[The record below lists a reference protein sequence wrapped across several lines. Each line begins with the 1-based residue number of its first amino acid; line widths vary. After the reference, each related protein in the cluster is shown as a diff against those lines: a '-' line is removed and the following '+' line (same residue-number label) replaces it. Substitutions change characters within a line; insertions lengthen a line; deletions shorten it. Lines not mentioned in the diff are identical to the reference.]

1 LMIVAVVVVAE
12 PCGEGGVC
20 VDSCDKATQVQ
31 VDDPSCTKQ
40 CCLTKNADW
49 CSAMIKKEGVVAQD
63 TPVVGMCRT
72 PACLDDEEALAVE
85 VTPIS
90 CKSCCISKK
99 FMELAKSEKYQA
111 ALTEALKKPT
121 FFFESAAKASLK
133 RSTPTLPLRK
143 RAQQGSLKPTTTSF
157 LQQAQAQLSKAT
169 CLKRGELTPVPKHKP
184 DSCTH
189 AGTINAVANTPEQ
202 GCCTKVVD
210 VEDNAATSADCGT
223 FQNAN
228 VLGGLQGDGPCCKSN
243 CVEMGGKEVDGVC
256 HHICESGNT
265 PQVSCMGWFCVDL
278 PRDCRNLWISVTVVV
293 GPIAVSI
300 ISAVIAAGSVGGVFT
315 AAASSLSSLF
325 NAQGFSVIGGV
336 ITALFKVLVPNT
348 CANPNP
354 ALIPWRQ

>member
-1 LMIVAVVVVAE
+1 
-12 PCGEGGVC
+12 
-20 VDSCDKATQVQ
+20 
-31 VDDPSCTKQ
+31 
-40 CCLTKNADW
+40 
-49 CSAMIKKEGVVAQD
+49 MIKKEGVVAQD

-169 CLKRGELTPVPKHKP
+169 CLKRGVLTPMKHKP
-184 DSCTH
+184 DACTH
-189 AGTINAVANTPEQ
+189 GGTINAEANTPQQ
-202 GCCTKVVD
+202 GCCTQPPEG
-210 VEDNAATSADCGT
+210 VEE
-223 FQNAN
+223 
-228 VLGGLQGDGPCCKSN
+228 LGGATGAECGNGYTNVNLAGADTVDGPCCKAT
-243 CVEMGGKEVDGVC
+243 CVEMGGQDVDGVC
-256 HHICESGNT
+256 YHICEAGNV
-265 PQVSCMGWFCVDL
+265 PQVSCLGWFCVDV
-278 PRDCRNLWISVTVVV
+278 PRDCRNLKIAIIAVA
-293 GPIAVSI
+293 GPIAISI
-300 ISAVIAAGSVGGVFT
+300 ISVIVSAGSVGGVVT
-315 AAASSLSSLF
+315 AAASSIEKLF
-325 NAQGFSVIGGV
+325 NAAGFSVIGTV

-348 CANPNP
+348 CGSSNP
-354 ALIPWRQ
+354 ALIPFRG